1 VSAALPQSSPHW
13 TGDLGAWSTAVRGRV
28 NGALE
33 KRLADLGSA
42 PPRLAEAMRY
52 AVLGDG
58 KRVRPLLAVAAY
70 EAVGGVGD
78 AVLPVAGA
86 LELIHAYSL
95 VHDDLPAMDDDDT
108 RRGRPTCHKAFDEA
122 TAVLV
127 GDGLQALAFGWLTE
141 APLADTARVRLV
153 AELAAAAGP
162 AGMVGGQQADMEA
175 QEQGGDL
182 ERLRSIHAHK
192 TGALLTACVRMG
204 AIAGGAGEAALAGL
218 TAFGERI
225 GLAFQVADD
234 VLDVTADSAR
244 LGKTAGKDAAQHKL
258 TYPALLGLDAARAL
272 APRLKDEA
280 VAEIAGLGPAAE
292 PLRALAAYIV
302 DRTR

>member
-1 VSAALPQSSPHW
+1 LPAAHRAPI
-13 TGDLGAWSTAVRGRV
+13 DLLAWANAVRARV
-28 NGALE
+28 NAALE
-33 KRLADLGSA
+33 KRLADLDDTPS
-42 PPRLAEAMRY
+42 RLAEAMRY

-58 KRVRPLLAVAAY
+58 KRVRPLLCVAAF

-108 RRGRPTCHKAFDEA
+108 RRGRPTCHRAFDEA

-127 GDGLQALAFGWLTE
+127 GDGLQSLAFGWLVR
-141 APLADTARVRLV
+141 APLPDAARVRLV

-175 QEQGGDL
+175 ETTGGDL
-182 ERLRSIHAHK
+182 DRLRYIHAHK
-192 TGALLTACVRMG
+192 TGALLTASVRMG
-204 AIAGGAGEAALAGL
+204 AIAGGAGEAALGDL
-218 TAFGERI
+218 TAYGQRV

-234 VLDVTADSAR
+234 VLDVTADPAL
-244 LGKTAGKDAAQHKL
+244 LGKAAGKDLVRHKL
-258 TYPALLGLDAARAL
+258 TYPGLLGLEAARAL
-272 APRLKDEA
+272 ATGLKDEA
-280 VAEIAGLGPAAE
+280 VALIAGMGPGAE
-292 PLRALAAYIV
+292 PLRALAGYIV
-302 DRTR
+302 RRTR

>member
-1 VSAALPQSSPHW
+1 
-13 TGDLGAWSTAVRGRV
+13 VRARV

-33 KRLADLGSA
+33 KRLADLDDTPS
-42 PPRLAEAMRY
+42 RLAEAMRY

-58 KRVRPLLAVAAY
+58 KRVRPLLAVAAF

-108 RRGRPTCHKAFDEA
+108 RRGRPTCHRAFDEA

-127 GDGLQALAFGWLTE
+127 GDGLQALAFGWLVQS
-141 APLADTARVRLV
+141 PLPDAARARLV

-175 QEQGGDL
+175 EATGGDL
-182 ERLRSIHAHK
+182 DRLRYIHAHK

-204 AIAGGAGEAALAGL
+204 AIAGGAGEATLGDL
-218 TAFGERI
+218 TAYGERV

-234 VLDVTADSAR
+234 VLDVTADQAL
-244 LGKTAGKDAAQHKL
+244 LGKAAGKDLARHKL
-258 TYPALLGLDAARAL
+258 TYPGLLGLAEARAL
-272 APRLKDEA
+272 GTRLKDEA
-280 VAEIAGLGPAAE
+280 LARVAGLGPAAE

-302 DRTR
+302 ERTR

>member
-1 VSAALPQSSPHW
+1 VSRPAPFDLSAWADAA
-13 TGDLGAWSTAVRGRV
+13 RGRV

-33 KRLADLGSA
+33 KHLADLGTT
-42 PPRLAEAMRY
+42 PPRLADAMRY

-58 KRVRPLLAVAAY
+58 KRVRPLLAVAAF

-78 AVLPVAGA
+78 AILPVAGA
-86 LELIHAYSL
+86 VELIHAYSL

-108 RRGRPTCHKAFDEA
+108 RRGRPTCHRAFDES
-122 TAVLV
+122 TAILV
-127 GDGLQALAFGWLTE
+127 GDGLQALAFGWLAE
-141 APLADTARVRLV
+141 APLPDAARVRLV

-175 QEQGGDL
+175 QGAEGDL

-204 AIAGGAGEAALAGL
+204 AIAGAAGNAALADL
-218 TAFGERI
+218 TFFGERI

-234 VLDVTADSAR
+234 VLDVTADTAH
-244 LGKTAGKDAAQHKL
+244 LGKTAGKDLAQRKL

-272 APRLKDEA
+272 APRLKEEA
-280 VAEIAGLGPAAE
+280 VAHIAHMGPAAE

-302 DRTR
+302 ERTR

>member
-1 VSAALPQSSPHW
+1 MSAAHPAPI
-13 TGDLGAWSTAVRGRV
+13 DLAAWAEAVRGRV
-28 NGALE
+28 SGALE
-33 KRLADLGSA
+33 KRLADLGDT

-58 KRVRPLLAVAAY
+58 KRVRPLLAVAAF

-86 LELIHAYSL
+86 VELIHAYSL

-108 RRGRPTCHKAFDEA
+108 RRGRPTCHRAFDEA
-122 TAVLV
+122 TAILV
-127 GDGLQALAFGWLTE
+127 GDGLQALAFGWLAD
-141 APLADTARVRLV
+141 APLPDPARVRLV

-175 QEQGGDL
+175 EGTDGDL
-182 ERLRSIHAHK
+182 ERLRAIHARK
-192 TGALLTACVRMG
+192 TGALLTACVRTG
-204 AIAGGAGEAALAGL
+204 AIAGGAGEAAGDSALVAL

-234 VLDVTADSAR
+234 VLDVTADSAH
-244 LGKTAGKDAAQHKL
+244 LGKTAGKDAARHKL

-280 VAEIAGLGPAAE
+280 LAHLAGFGPPAA

-302 DRTR
+302 ERTR

>member
-1 VSAALPQSSPHW
+1 VSATQPAFTDLP
-13 TGDLGAWSTAVRGRV
+13 AWADAARGRV

-33 KRLADLGSA
+33 KHLADLGES

-58 KRVRPLLAVAAY
+58 KRVRPLLAVAAF

-122 TAVLV
+122 TAILV
-127 GDGLQALAFGWLTE
+127 GDGLQALAFGWLAG
-141 APLADTARVRLV
+141 APVPDAARVRLV
-153 AELAAAAGP
+153 AELAAASGP

-175 QEQGGDL
+175 QGRDGDL
-182 ERLRSIHAHK
+182 ERLRYIHAHK

-204 AIAGGAGEAALAGL
+204 AIAGGAGDAALVDL

-234 VLDVTADSAR
+234 VLDATADSAH

-258 TYPALLGLDAARAL
+258 TYPGLVGLDEARAL
-272 APRLKDEA
+272 AARLQAEA
-280 VAEIAGLGPAAE
+280 LARIADFGPAAA

-302 DRTR
+302 ERSR

>member
-1 VSAALPQSSPHW
+1 VSAALPHPTSWS
-13 TGDLGAWSTAVRGRV
+13 GDLAVWADAVRGRV

-52 AVLGDG
+52 AALGDG
-58 KRVRPLLAVAAY
+58 KRIRPVLAVAAF

-108 RRGRPTCHKAFDEA
+108 RRGRPTCHRAFDEA

-127 GDGLQALAFGWLTE
+127 GDGLQALAFGWLAG
-141 APLADTARVRLV
+141 APLPDAARVRLV

-162 AGMVGGQQADMEA
+162 AGMVGGQQADMAA
-175 QEQGGDL
+175 QETGGDL
-182 ERLRSIHAHK
+182 DLLRYIHAHK
-192 TGALLTACVRMG
+192 TGALLTASVRMG
-204 AIAGGAGEAALAGL
+204 AIAGGAGEPALADL

-234 VLDVTADSAR
+234 VLDVSADSAS
-244 LGKTAGKDAAQHKL
+244 LGKTAGKDLAQHKL
-258 TYPALLGLDAARAL
+258 TYPALLGPDAARDLAL
-272 APRLKDEA
+272 RLKDEA
-280 VAEIAGLGPAAE
+280 VARLAGMGPAAE
-292 PLRALAAYIV
+292 PLRALAVYIV

>member
-1 VSAALPQSSPHW
+1 LSTPLPAAHPAPI
-13 TGDLGAWSTAVRGRV
+13 DLLAWASAVRARV

-33 KRLADLGSA
+33 KRLADLDDTPS
-42 PPRLAEAMRY
+42 RLAEAMRY

-58 KRVRPLLAVAAY
+58 KRVRPLLAVAAF

-108 RRGRPTCHKAFDEA
+108 RRGRPTCHRAFDEA

-127 GDGLQALAFGWLTE
+127 GDGLQALAFGWLVQS
-141 APLADTARVRLV
+141 PLPDAARARLV

-175 QEQGGDL
+175 EATGGDL
-182 ERLRSIHAHK
+182 DRLRYIHAHK

-204 AIAGGAGEAALAGL
+204 AIAGGAGEATLGDL
-218 TAFGERI
+218 TAYGERV

-234 VLDVTADSAR
+234 VLDVTADPAL
-244 LGKTAGKDAAQHKL
+244 LGKAAGKDLARHKL
-258 TYPALLGLDAARAL
+258 TYPGLLGLAEARAL
-272 APRLKDEA
+272 GTRLKDEA
-280 VAEIAGLGPAAE
+280 LARVAGLGPAAE

-302 DRTR
+302 ERTR

>member
-1 VSAALPQSSPHW
+1 LSTPLPAAHPAPI
-13 TGDLGAWSTAVRGRV
+13 DLLAWANAVRARV

-33 KRLADLGSA
+33 KRLADLDDTPS
-42 PPRLAEAMRY
+42 RLAEAMRY

-58 KRVRPLLAVAAY
+58 KRVRPLLAVAAF

-108 RRGRPTCHKAFDEA
+108 RRGRPTCHRAFDEA

-127 GDGLQALAFGWLTE
+127 GDGLQALAFGWLVQS
-141 APLADTARVRLV
+141 PLPDAARARLV
-153 AELAAAAGP
+153 AELAQAAGP

-175 QEQGGDL
+175 EATGGDL
-182 ERLRSIHAHK
+182 DRLRYIHAHK

-204 AIAGGAGEAALAGL
+204 AIAGGAGEATLGNL
-218 TAFGERI
+218 TAYGERV

-234 VLDVTADSAR
+234 VLDVTADPAL
-244 LGKTAGKDAAQHKL
+244 LGKAAGKDLARHKL
-258 TYPALLGLDAARAL
+258 TYPGLLGLDEARAL
-272 APRLKDEA
+272 GPRLKDEA
-280 VAEIAGLGPAAE
+280 LARVAGLGPAAE

-302 DRTR
+302 ERTR